1 MAGKR
6 LHKDLG
12 FCHCLE
18 EAVPGEGAAASLGL
32 MAAEGV
38 LIASAC
44 PSCSR
49 LRLSATSLEKS
60 LERIEGS
67 AELEG
72 KENCQEL
79 VRGRAGSLVE
89 GCLRSRAG
97 RRAHTRALNPFLQ
110 AFCSASCSAPDILSS
125 CRSADASSSPYSSD
139 AICVAKFKIVSV
151 FLF

>member
-1 MAGKR
+1 MAGKC

-38 LIASAC
+38 LVTSAC
-44 PSCSR
+44 PSCSC

-60 LERIEGS
+60 LKRIEGS
-67 AELEG
+67 TELEG
-72 KENCQEL
+72 KKNGQEL
-79 VRGRAGSLVE
+79 VRGQAGSLVE

-97 RRAHTRALNPFLQ
+97 QHAHTRSLNPFLQ
-110 AFCSASCSAPDILSS
+110 AFCGASCSAPDILSS
-125 CRSADASSSPYSSD
+125 CQECRC
-139 AICVAKFKIVSV
+139 IKFP
-151 FLF
+151 L